1 MTGRQSRK
9 EYKEVQM
16 NRERWMVAAKK
27 ADFRKIA
34 GQFRI
39 DQVTARL
46 IRNRD
51 VIGEEAVGKY
61 LHGGREDLYLPET
74 MKNLPEAAEIL
85 KKAIQEE
92 TRIRII
98 GDYDIDGVMSSC
110 ILLKALRS
118 LGACVDVRIPERL
131 RDGYGLNENL
141 VRQAAADGIQL
152 LLTCDNGIA
161 AAEQIA
167 LANQLGMK
175 AVVTDHHEIP
185 FRVDGDG
192 NREYLL
198 PPAEAVIDPKRKDE
212 TYPFPGLCGA
222 AVAWKLVDC
231 LYRLCGRGDAA
242 FGEFIEYVAIATVGD
257 VMELKDENRILVRE
271 GLLALHHTQKP
282 GLLELILQ
290 NQLEPEDLD
299 VYHIGFILGP
309 CLNASGRLD
318 TAARALRLMMAETRQ
333 EAAPL
338 AQELISL
345 NASRKEMTVKGE
357 EEAVRLVE
365 ESDLIHDRVLVVFMP
380 DCHESLAGIIA
391 GRLKE
396 HFYRPSFVLTRTAD
410 GVKGSGRSIEAYSMY
425 EELCRC
431 GDLLTKFGG
440 HPMAAG
446 ISLPEENVGLLR
458 EKLNRLCALTETD
471 LTPKIVADMAM
482 PFSYVT
488 PELIREMDL
497 LKPFG
502 NGNPKPLF
510 AQRDLRPFSPRVF
523 GKNRNVVK
531 LQMADAEGRRFD
543 AVYFGDGE
551 EFVSYCR
558 AHPVLSV
565 LYSPSIDIYM
575 GRNTLQ
581 MTIRSY
587 R

>member
-1 MTGRQSRK
+1 M
-9 EYKEVQM
+9 
-16 NRERWMVAAKK
+16 
-27 ADFRKIA
+27 
-34 GQFRI
+34 
-39 DQVTARL
+39 
-46 IRNRD
+46 
-51 VIGEEAVGKY
+51 
-61 LHGGREDLYLPET
+61 
-74 MKNLPEAAEIL
+74 
-85 KKAIQEE
+85 
-92 TRIRII
+92 
-98 GDYDIDGVMSSC
+98 
-110 ILLKALRS
+110 
-118 LGACVDVRIPERL
+118 DVRIPERL

-161 AAEQIA
+161 AAERIA
-167 LANQLGMK
+167 LANQLGMR

-458 EKLNRLCALTETD
+458 EKLNRQCALTETD

-558 AHPVLSV
+558 THPAFSV
-565 LYSPSIDIYM
+565 LYSPSIDTYM